1 MNARALRARAFS
13 RRFAP
18 SSSQR
23 NRLAVAIVAATV
35 IALTTGQAL
44 AVSQVG
50 PGPGGRP
57 LWLACAVEARG
68 PTSAEQ
74 SLTYRQLVVSLKVAG
89 RYLGAPARYRAQA
102 RAKFSRNF
110 IARLDA
116 ARQARLKRQLPL
128 IDPKA
133 GFGGSGFVCDRGA
146 DGRKFYYLDLDIE
159 YRFGQSEQGLGLHGK
174 CRLTPAANW
183 YARFWT
189 IA

>member
-1 MNARALRARAFS
+1 MSTYGGRIRAFS
-13 RRFAP
+13 PRFAP
-18 SSSQR
+18 SSGQR
-23 NRLAVAIVAATV
+23 LVVAIVAATV
-35 IALTTGQAL
+35 IALATGQAL
-44 AVSQVG
+44 AASQVG

-57 LWLACAVEARG
+57 LWLACAIEARR

-74 SLTYRQLVVSLKVAG
+74 SLTYRQLVVSLKIAG
-89 RYLGAPARYRAQA
+89 RYLGNPGRYRAQA

-110 IARLDA
+110 IARLDG
-116 ARQARLKRQLPL
+116 ARQARLRRHLPL
-128 IDPKA
+128 TDPQA

-146 DGRKFYYLDLDIE
+146 DGRKFYFIDLDIE
-159 YRFGQSEQGLGLHGK
+159 YRFGESEQGLVLHGK

>member
-1 MNARALRARAFS
+1 MTGTGRVRAFNPRCASS
-13 RRFAP
+13 R
-18 SSSQR
+18 SQR
-23 NRLAVAIVAATV
+23 LVGAIVAAAV
-35 IALTTGQAL
+35 ITLATGQAL
-44 AVSQVG
+44 AASQAG

-74 SLTYRQLVVSLKVAG
+74 SLTYRQLVVSL
-89 RYLGAPARYRAQA
+89 
-102 RAKFSRNF
+102 NF

-116 ARQARLKRQLPL
+116 ARQARLRRHLPL
-128 IDPKA
+128 TDPQA

-146 DGRKFYYLDLDIE
+146 DGRKFYFIDLDIE
-159 YRFGQSEQGLGLHGK
+159 YRFGESEQGLVLHGE